1 MGFMA
6 RFDNGLIRVL
16 QAGGGELPPDFA
28 LLGDCLHT
36 LGILL
41 AEKAT
46 ELEPSWS
53 DALAVAAEIETLLAL
68 EAAVAERAIAIP
80 ATTTAELRAKV
91 AIWRALGEGEAEAD
105 PDSACGRL
113 LLSIDADLARL

>member
-1 MGFMA
+1 MVA
-6 RFDNGLIRVL
+6 AV
-16 QAGGGELPPDFA
+16 
-28 LLGDCLHT
+28 C
-36 LGILL
+36 
-41 AEKAT
+41 
-46 ELEPSWS
+46 SWHERH
-53 DALAVAAEIETLLAL
+53 AAVAAEIETLLAL

-91 AIWRALGEGEAEAD
+91 AIWRALGEGEVETD